1 MIEEYNM
8 KTATTHDER
17 INLIREIAERRKK
30 MTRVKKQSK
39 VLPKKVKKV
48 KRDFMDVP
56 KEGDNVYAW
65 TDASKY
71 AQQYYGETLYE
82 TRRFDNEWD

>member
-1 MIEEYNM
+1 M
-8 KTATTHDER
+8 KTATTYDER

-30 MTRVKKQSK
+30 MARVKSQSK

-48 KRDFMDVP
+48 KRDFMEVP
-56 KEGDNVYAW
+56 KEGDNVYAC

>member
-1 MIEEYNM
+1 M

-30 MTRVKKQSK
+30 MTRDKKQSK
-39 VLPKKVKKV
+39 VLPKKVNKV

>member
-1 MIEEYNM
+1 M
-8 KTATTHDER
+8 KTATTYDER

-30 MTRVKKQSK
+30 MARVKKQSK
-39 VLPKKVKKV
+39 VLPQKVKV

-71 AQQYYGETLYE
+71 AQQYYGETWYE

>member
-1 MIEEYNM
+1 MIEEYSM
-8 KTATTHDER
+8 KTATTYDER

-30 MTRVKKQSK
+30 MARVKKQSK

-48 KRDFMDVP
+48 KRDFMEVP